1 MNENA
6 SFVIDIPKD
15 IADIKL
21 PDPDLLRFYKNQ
33 KSRIIY
39 LDYLIDEDFIQ
50 LVGNQIIEYNIEDKG
65 KPVEE
70 RKPIVILI
78 NSGGGNLETCFAV
91 VGIIEQSKTPVI
103 TVNLSSAHSAAGL
116 ILLAGHKRYC
126 MPRSQMLIH
135 KGSASGISG
144 NFDEIADSMKSYKK
158 IVDDMIN
165 LICDKSKIERKDIT
179 KNCKPDWFLPVEQQI
194 ALGCVDKVLDSLDD
208 ILF

>member
-1 MNENA
+1 MNDNT
-6 SFVIDIPKD
+6 FVIDIPKD

-39 LDYLIDEDFIQ
+39 LDYIIDEDFIQ

>member
-1 MNENA
+1 MNDNT
-6 SFVIDIPKD
+6 FVIDIPKD

-39 LDYLIDEDFIQ
+39 LDYIIDEDFIQ

-179 KNCKPDWFLPVEQQI
+179 KNCKPDWFLSTEQMLSFG
-194 ALGCVDKVLDSLDD
+194 AVDKVLDSLDD

>member
-1 MNENA
+1 LNENA

-39 LDYLIDEDFIQ
+39 LDYIIDEDFIQ

-179 KNCKPDWFLPVEQQI
+179 KNCKPNWFLPVEQQI

-208 ILF
+208 ILV

>member
-1 MNENA
+1 LNENA

-39 LDYLIDEDFIQ
+39 LDYIIDEDFIQ

-208 ILF
+208 ILV

>member
-1 MNENA
+1 MNDNA
-6 SFVIDIPKD
+6 FVIDIPKE
-15 IADIKL
+15 ITDIKL

-39 LDYLIDEDFIQ
+39 LDYIIDEDFIQ

-179 KNCKPDWFLPVEQQI
+179 KNCKPDWFLSVEQQI
-194 ALGCVDKVLDSLDD
+194 SFGAVDKVLDSLDD
-208 ILF
+208 ILV

>member
-1 MNENA
+1 MNDNT
-6 SFVIDIPKD
+6 FVIDIPKE

-39 LDYLIDEDFIQ
+39 LDYVIDEDFIQ

-65 KPVEE
+65 KPIEE

-208 ILF
+208 ILV

>member
-1 MNENA
+1 MNDNA
-6 SFVIDIPKD
+6 FVIDIPKE

-39 LDYLIDEDFIQ
+39 LDYIIDEDFIQ

-179 KNCKPDWFLPVEQQI
+179 KNCKPDWFLSVEQQI
-194 ALGCVDKVLDSLDD
+194 SFGAVDKVLDSLDD

>member
-1 MNENA
+1 MNDNT
-6 SFVIDIPKD
+6 FVIDIPKE

-33 KSRIIY
+33 KSRVIY
-39 LDYLIDEDFIQ
+39 LDYIIDEDFIQ

-78 NSGGGNLETCFAV
+78 NSGGGNLDTTYAV
-91 VGIIEQSKTPVI
+91 IGIIERSKTPVY
-103 TVNLSSAHSAAGL
+103 TVNLNSAHSAAGL

-179 KNCKPDWFLPVEQQI
+179 KNCKPDWFLSVDQM
-194 ALGCVDKVLDSLDD
+194 LGFGCVDMVLDSLDD

>member
-39 LDYLIDEDFIQ
+39 LDYIIDEDFIQ

-65 KPVEE
+65 KPVEA

-179 KNCKPDWFLPVEQQI
+179 KNCKPDWFLSVEQQI
-194 ALGCVDKVLDSLDD
+194 SFGAVDKVLDSLDD

>member
-1 MNENA
+1 MDDMIMLE
-6 SFVIDIPKD
+6 IPKD
-15 IADIKL
+15 VANLKL
-21 PDPDLLRFYKNQ
+21 PDPDLLRIYKCQAN
-33 KSRIIY
+33 RIIY
-39 LDYLIDEDFIQ
+39 VDYAIDEDFLQ
-50 LVGNQIIEYNIEDKG
+50 LVGNQIIEYNIQDKG

-179 KNCKPDWFLPVEQQI
+179 KNCKPDWFLSTEQMLSFG
-194 ALGCVDKVLDSLDD
+194 AVDKVLDSLDD

>member
-1 MNENA
+1 MSENT
-6 SFVIDIPKD
+6 FVIDIPKD

-21 PDPDLLRFYKNQ
+21 PDPDLLRIYKNQ
-33 KSRIIY
+33 KQRVIY
-39 LDYLIDEDFIQ
+39 LDYTIDEDFIQ

-179 KNCKPDWFLPVEQQI
+179 KNCKPDWFLSVDQM
-194 ALGCVDKVLDSLDD
+194 LGFGCVDKVLDSLDD

>member
-39 LDYLIDEDFIQ
+39 LDYIIDEDFIQ

-208 ILF
+208 ILV

>member
-6 SFVIDIPKD
+6 LIVSIPSE

-21 PDPDLLRFYKNQ
+21 PDPDLLRTYKCQEN
-33 KSRIIY
+33 RIIY
-39 LDYLIDEDFIQ
+39 VDYIIDEDFLQ
-50 LVGNQIIEYNIEDKG
+50 LVGNQIIEYNIQDKG

-78 NSGGGNLETCFAV
+78 NSGGGNLDTANAV
-91 VGIIEQSKTPVI
+91 VAIIERSVTPVI
-103 TVNLSSAHSAAGL
+103 TVNLNSAHSSAGL

-144 NFDEIADSMKSYKK
+144 NFDEIQDGVKSYKK
-158 IVDDMIN
+158 LVDDMVT
-165 LICDKSKIERKDIT
+165 LICEKSAIDKKTIT
-179 KNCKPDWFLPVEQQI
+179 NKCKPDWFLDVTQQ
-194 ALGCVDKVLDSLDD
+194 LSYGCVDKIVDNLDE
-208 ILF
+208 IIF

>member
-1 MNENA
+1 MNDNA
-6 SFVIDIPKD
+6 FVIDIPKE

-39 LDYLIDEDFIQ
+39 LDYVIDEDFIQ

-179 KNCKPDWFLPVEQQI
+179 KNCKPDWFLSTEQMLSFG
-194 ALGCVDKVLDSLDD
+194 AVDKVLDSLDD

>member
-1 MNENA
+1 LNDNA
-6 SFVIDIPKD
+6 FVIDIPKE

-39 LDYLIDEDFIQ
+39 LDYIIDEDFIQ

-179 KNCKPDWFLPVEQQI
+179 KNCKPDWFLSVEQQI
-194 ALGCVDKVLDSLDD
+194 SFGAVDKVLDSLDD
-208 ILF
+208 ILV

>member
-1 MNENA
+1 MNDNT
-6 SFVIDIPKD
+6 FVIDIPKE

-33 KSRIIY
+33 KSRVIY
-39 LDYLIDEDFIQ
+39 LDYVIDEDFIQ

-78 NSGGGNLETCFAV
+78 NSGGGNLDTTYAV
-91 VGIIEQSKTPVI
+91 IGIIERSKTPVY
-103 TVNLSSAHSAAGL
+103 TVNLNSAHSAAGL

-144 NFDEIADSMKSYKK
+144 SYDEIQESAKSYKK
-158 IVDDMIN
+158 TVDDMIN
-165 LICDKSKIERKDIT
+165 LICEKSSIDRKDIT
-179 KNCKPDWFLPVEQQI
+179 KNCKPDWYLPADAQAKFNCI
-194 ALGCVDKVLDSLDD
+194 DKVLDSLDD

>member
-1 MNENA
+1 MNDNA
-6 SFVIDIPKD
+6 FVIDIPKE

-39 LDYLIDEDFIQ
+39 LDYIIDEDFIQ

-158 IVDDMIN
+158 IIDDMIN

-208 ILF
+208 ILV

>member
-1 MNENA
+1 MNDNT
-6 SFVIDIPKD
+6 FVIDIPKE

-21 PDPDLLRFYKNQ
+21 PDPDLLRFYTNQ

-39 LDYLIDEDFIQ
+39 LDYIIVEDFIQ

-179 KNCKPDWFLPVEQQI
+179 KNCKPDWFLSTDQMLSFGAI
-194 ALGCVDKVLDSLDD
+194 DKVLDSLDD

>member
-1 MNENA
+1 LNENA

-39 LDYLIDEDFIQ
+39 LDYIIDEDFIQ

-179 KNCKPDWFLPVEQQI
+179 KNCKPDWFLSVEQQI
-194 ALGCVDKVLDSLDD
+194 SFGAVDKVLDSLDD
-208 ILF
+208 ILV

>member
-1 MNENA
+1 MNDNA
-6 SFVIDIPKD
+6 FVIDIPKE

-39 LDYLIDEDFIQ
+39 LDYIIDEDFIQ

-91 VGIIEQSKTPVI
+91 VGIIEQSKTPVA

-179 KNCKPDWFLPVEQQI
+179 KNCKPDWFLSVEQQI
-194 ALGCVDKVLDSLDD
+194 SFGAVDKVLDSLDD
-208 ILF
+208 ILV

>member
-1 MNENA
+1 MNDNA
-6 SFVIDIPKD
+6 FVIDIPKE

-39 LDYLIDEDFIQ
+39 LDYIIDEDFIQ

-179 KNCKPDWFLPVEQQI
+179 KNCKPDWFLSTDQM
-194 ALGCVDKVLDSLDD
+194 LGFGAVDKVLDSLDD

>member
-1 MNENA
+1 MNDNT
-6 SFVIDIPKD
+6 FVIDIPKE

-39 LDYLIDEDFIQ
+39 LDYIIDEDFIQ

-179 KNCKPDWFLPVEQQI
+179 KNCKPDWFLSTDQMLSFG
-194 ALGCVDKVLDSLDD
+194 AVDKVLDSLDD

>member
-1 MNENA
+1 LNDNT
-6 SFVIDIPKD
+6 FVIDIPKD

-39 LDYLIDEDFIQ
+39 LDYIIDEDFIQ

-208 ILF
+208 ILV

>member
-1 MNENA
+1 MSENT
-6 SFVIDIPKD
+6 FVIDIPKD

-21 PDPDLLRFYKNQ
+21 PDPDLLRIYKNQ
-33 KSRIIY
+33 KQRVIY
-39 LDYLIDEDFIQ
+39 LDYTIDEDFIQ

-179 KNCKPDWFLPVEQQI
+179 KNCKPDWFLSIDQM
-194 ALGCVDKVLDSLDD
+194 LGFGCVDKVLDSLDD

>member
-1 MNENA
+1 MNDNA
-6 SFVIDIPKD
+6 FVIDIPKE

-39 LDYLIDEDFIQ
+39 LDYIIDEDFIQ

-91 VGIIEQSKTPVI
+91 VGIIEQSKTPVT

-179 KNCKPDWFLPVEQQI
+179 KNCKPDWFLSVEQQI
-194 ALGCVDKVLDSLDD
+194 SFGAVDKVLDSLDD
-208 ILF
+208 ILV

>member
-39 LDYLIDEDFIQ
+39 LDYIIDEDFIQ

-179 KNCKPDWFLPVEQQI
+179 KNCKPDWFLSVEQQI
-194 ALGCVDKVLDSLDD
+194 SFGAVDKVLDSLDD
-208 ILF
+208 ILV

>member
-39 LDYLIDEDFIQ
+39 LDYIIDEDFIQ

-179 KNCKPDWFLPVEQQI
+179 KNCKPDWFLSVEQQI

-208 ILF
+208 ILV

>member
-1 MNENA
+1 MNDNA
-6 SFVIDIPKD
+6 FVIDIPKE

-39 LDYLIDEDFIQ
+39 LDYIIDEDFIQ

-179 KNCKPDWFLPVEQQI
+179 KNCKPDWFLSTDQMLSFG
-194 ALGCVDKVLDSLDD
+194 AVDKVLESLDD
-208 ILF
+208 ILV

>member
-39 LDYLIDEDFIQ
+39 LDYIIDEDFIQ

-179 KNCKPDWFLPVEQQI
+179 KNCKPDWFLSVEQQI
-194 ALGCVDKVLDSLDD
+194 SFGAVDKVLDSLDD

>member
-39 LDYLIDEDFIQ
+39 LDYIIDEDFIQ

-179 KNCKPDWFLPVEQQI
+179 KNCKPDWFLSTEQMLSFG
-194 ALGCVDKVLDSLDD
+194 AVDKVLDSLDD
-208 ILF
+208 ILV

>member
-39 LDYLIDEDFIQ
+39 LDYIIDEDFIQ

-179 KNCKPDWFLPVEQQI
+179 KNCKPDWFLSTEQMLSFG
-194 ALGCVDKVLDSLDD
+194 AVDKVLDSLDD

>member
-1 MNENA
+1 MNDNT
-6 SFVIDIPKD
+6 FVIDIPKD

-39 LDYLIDEDFIQ
+39 LDYIIDEDFIQ
-50 LVGNQIIEYNIEDKG
+50 LVGNQIIEYNTEDKG

-194 ALGCVDKVLDSLDD
+194 SLGCVDKVLDSLDD

>member
-1 MNENA
+1 MNDNA
-6 SFVIDIPKD
+6 FVIDIPKE
-15 IADIKL
+15 IADTKL
-21 PDPDLLRFYKNQ
+21 PDPDLLRFYNNQ

-39 LDYLIDEDFIQ
+39 LDYIIDEDFIQ

-158 IVDDMIN
+158 IIDDMIN

-194 ALGCVDKVLDSLDD
+194 SFGVVDKVLDSLDD
-208 ILF
+208 ILV

>member
-1 MNENA
+1 MNDNT
-6 SFVIDIPKD
+6 FVIDIPKD

-39 LDYLIDEDFIQ
+39 LDYIIDEDFIQ

-144 NFDEIADSMKSYKK
+144 YFDEIADSMKSYKK

>member
-1 MNENA
+1 LNENA

-39 LDYLIDEDFIQ
+39 LDYIIDEDFIQ

-65 KPVEE
+65 KPVEA

-179 KNCKPDWFLPVEQQI
+179 KNCKPDWFLSVEQQI
-194 ALGCVDKVLDSLDD
+194 SFGAVDKVLDSLDD

>member
-1 MNENA
+1 MNDNA
-6 SFVIDIPKD
+6 FVIDIPKE

-39 LDYLIDEDFIQ
+39 LDYVIDEDFIQ

-65 KPVEE
+65 KSVEE

-179 KNCKPDWFLPVEQQI
+179 KNCKPDWFLSTDQMLSFG
-194 ALGCVDKVLDSLDD
+194 AVDKVLDSLDD